1 MSEQFNYDV
10 IFLGSGHAAWHA
22 ALTLKQANKSVAII
36 EKDKI
41 AGTCTNYGCNAKI
54 LLEGPY
60 EILEAAESYP
70 NIINQEQLS
79 VNWENL
85 MSYKQ
90 QVISPLSG
98 TLEHMFTQY
107 GIDVY
112 HGAGSLVSEHLI
124 EVNEQQLTADYIVL
138 ATGQHS
144 NKLPIEGTE
153 HTFDSRNFLSL
164 EHFPKHMTIIGAG
177 IIGIEFA
184 SIAIKNGS
192 EVTIIHHTDEA
203 LTGFNRKHVDKLIDK
218 LANEGVQFHLE
229 DSPEK
234 LSKTDA
240 GYIVTTAKGESIQTD
255 YVLDSTGRRPNV
267 EGIGLEKLGIE
278 YSAKGIQVDEYL
290 RTNVPNIY
298 ASGDVL
304 DKAIPK
310 LTPTA
315 TFESNYIAA
324 HILGMTTSAIAYP
337 AIPSV
342 LYSLPRLAQ
351 IGVTVEEAKQNE
363 DQYTIKTIPFGK
375 QLLFEYK
382 NETTAEMDIVL
393 DSQKHLVGAEIYAN
407 DAPDLINLLTFI
419 VNKQITAQELNQ
431 MVFAFPGSSSGV
443 LDLLK
448 MNMM

>member
-1 MSEQFNYDV
+1 M
-10 IFLGSGHAAWHA
+10 
-22 ALTLKQANKSVAII
+22 
-36 EKDKI
+36 DK
-41 AGTCTNYGCNAKI
+41 
-54 LLEGPY
+54 
-60 EILEAAESYP
+60 
-70 NIINQEQLS
+70 
-79 VNWENL
+79 V
-85 MSYKQ
+85 
-90 QVISPLSG
+90 
-98 TLEHMFTQY
+98 
-107 GIDVY
+107 
-112 HGAGSLVSEHLI
+112 
-124 EVNEQQLTADYIVL
+124 
-138 ATGQHS
+138 
-144 NKLPIEGTE
+144 
-153 HTFDSRNFLSL
+153 
-164 EHFPKHMTIIGAG
+164 
-177 IIGIEFA
+177 
-184 SIAIKNGS
+184 
-192 EVTIIHHTDEA
+192 
-203 LTGFNRKHVDKLIDK
+203 
-218 LANEGVQFHLE
+218 
-229 DSPEK
+229 
-234 LSKTDA
+234 
-240 GYIVTTAKGESIQTD
+240 
-255 YVLDSTGRRPNV
+255 
-267 EGIGLEKLGIE
+267 
-278 YSAKGIQVDEYL
+278 
-290 RTNVPNIY
+290 
-298 ASGDVL
+298 
-304 DKAIPK
+304 IPK

>member
-90 QVISPLSG
+90 QVISPLSN

-107 GIDVY
+107 GIDVF
-112 HGAGSLVSEHLI
+112 HGTGSLVSEHLI
-124 EVNEQQLTADYIVL
+124 QVDDQQLTAEYIVL

-144 NKLPIEGTE
+144 NKLTIEGTE
-153 HTFDSRNFLSL
+153 HTFDSRDFLSL
-164 EHFPKHMTIIGAG
+164 EQFPKRMTIVGAG

-192 EVTIIHHTDEA
+192 EVTVIHHTDEA
-203 LTGFNRKHVDKLIDK
+203 LKGFNRKHVDKLIEK
-218 LANEGVQFHLE
+218 LSKEGVQFYLE
-229 DSPEK
+229 TSPEK
-234 LSKTDA
+234 VTKTDN
-240 GYIVTTAKGESIQTD
+240 GYRVTTTNGDTIASD

-267 EGIGLEKLGIE
+267 EGIGLEKLGIK
-278 YSAKGIQVDEYL
+278 YSSKGIQVDEYL
-290 RTNVPNIY
+290 RTAVPNIY

-304 DKAIPK
+304 DKVIPK

-324 HILGMTTSAIAYP
+324 HILGMATTPISYP

-351 IGVTVEEAKQNE
+351 IGVTVETAQQNQ

-382 NETTAEMDIVL
+382 NETTGEMDIVL
-393 DSQKHLVGAEIYAN
+393 DNQKHLVGAEIYAN

>member
-107 GIDVY
+107 DIDVY

-138 ATGQHS
+138 ATGRHS

-184 SIAIKNGS
+184 
-192 EVTIIHHTDEA
+192 
-203 LTGFNRKHVDKLIDK
+203 FC
-218 LANEGVQFHLE
+218 LAVVEYEPLFFYFSSRNV
-229 DSPEK
+229 
-234 LSKTDA
+234 KT
-240 GYIVTTAKGESIQTD
+240 E
-255 YVLDSTGRRPNV
+255 
-267 EGIGLEKLGIE
+267 
-278 YSAKGIQVDEYL
+278 
-290 RTNVPNIY
+290 
-298 ASGDVL
+298 
-304 DKAIPK
+304 
-310 LTPTA
+310 
-315 TFESNYIAA
+315 
-324 HILGMTTSAIAYP
+324 
-337 AIPSV
+337 
-342 LYSLPRLAQ
+342 
-351 IGVTVEEAKQNE
+351 
-363 DQYTIKTIPFGK
+363 
-375 QLLFEYK
+375 
-382 NETTAEMDIVL
+382 
-393 DSQKHLVGAEIYAN
+393 
-407 DAPDLINLLTFI
+407 
-419 VNKQITAQELNQ
+419 
-431 MVFAFPGSSSGV
+431 
-443 LDLLK
+443 
-448 MNMM
+448 

>member
-70 NIINQEQLS
+70 NIINQDQLS
-79 VNWENL
+79 VNWEKL

-90 QVISPLSG
+90 QVISPLSS
-98 TLEHMFTQY
+98 TLEQMFTQY

-112 HGAGSLVSEHLI
+112 HGAGSLVSEHII
-124 EVNEQQLTADYIVL
+124 EVNNQQLSTDYIIL

-144 NKLPIEGTE
+144 NKLAIEGSE
-153 HTFDSRNFLSL
+153 HTFDSRDFLSL
-164 EHFPKHMTIIGAG
+164 EQFPKHITIVGAG

-192 EVTIIHHTDEA
+192 EVTLIHHTDKA
-203 LTGFNRKHVDKLIDK
+203 LTGFNRKHVDKLMTK
-218 LANEGVQFHLE
+218 LTNEGIEFHL
-229 DSPEK
+229 DTSPEK
-234 LSKTDA
+234 VTKTND
-240 GYIVTTAKGESIQTD
+240 GYTVTTTTGEIIKTD

-267 EGIGLEKLGIE
+267 EGIGLEKLGIN
-278 YSAKGIQVDEYL
+278 YSPNGIQVDKYL
-290 RTNVPNIY
+290 RTNVPSIY

-324 HILGMTTSAIAYP
+324 HILGMTTHSISYP

-351 IGVTVEEAKQNE
+351 IGVTVEQAELNTE
-363 DQYTIKTIPFGK
+363 QYTIKTIPFGQ

-431 MVFAFPGSSSGV
+431 MIFAFPGSSSGV

-448 MNMM
+448 MNML